1 MTAWWRSPNYP
12 FGSVPIAAI
21 LDPSH
26 LEAEAIGLGKSHSL
40 TEDAYSAKRKARD
53 PA

>member
-1 MTAWWRSPNYP
+1 MGWRSPNYP

-21 LDPSH
+21 LDPLH
-26 LEAEAIGLGKSHSL
+26 PKAEAVGPGKFHGL
-40 TEDAYSAKRKARD
+40 TEDVYSAKRKARD